1 MGEASGK
8 HQTAGADD
16 PGPLLAAISAIA
28 LFAVG
33 AAVSLFTGKSA
44 VFGGLRML
52 GIGAAAAIVTYL
64 EGSVIGVSL
73 S

>member
-1 MGEASGK
+1 M
-8 HQTAGADD
+8 
-16 PGPLLAAISAIA
+16 
-28 LFAVG
+28 FAVG
-33 AAVSLFTGKSA
+33 AAVSLLTDKSA

-64 EGSVIGVSL
+64 RSSLIGVSL